1 MPIDFIATNF
11 PIIKTTTSN
20 VKFRLMKR
28 GDLDKLPWSKRTQ
41 VIPNLARLIDARER
55 GMNLLISFP
64 LAQHAIVAE
73 DTNGRISG
81 MISFGRDESDGSGF
95 LEWIWVH
102 EIYRRKGIARR
113 LMTSLKK
120 YLKDCKEISLQAFPK
135 AIPFFVEMGYV
146 RLMNAPDGT
155 ILMKKFIKKFD

>member
-1 MPIDFIATNF
+1 MIIHNSELTMPIDFIATNF

-64 LAQHAIVAE
+64 LAQHAIVAA
-73 DTNGRISG
+73 DDRSGCIAG

-102 EIYRRKGIARR
+102 EIYRRKSRARR
-113 LMTSLKK
+113 LMTSLRT
-120 YLKDCKEISLQAFPK
+120 YLKDCKEISLQAFAK

-146 RLMNAPDGT
+146 
-155 ILMKKFIKKFD
+155 